1 MTFVG
6 KVLIFAQVVLSVCFM
21 AFAGAVV
28 TVQTNW
34 KNEAKEQA
42 DQLKSAKIDVAE
54 LIKSI
59 DNLTMKNEA
68 EIDDANKLRDLA
80 IAARDVA
87 QRKADTFED
96 GRTEA
101 RKERNEYKT
110 LARLAG
116 DESKMR
122 RAEAIRQRGVNEK
135 LHQQMD
141 NIASLVTSLQDQLFD
156 EEQTNKTVSVKHKR
170 LLDVYAQLKKAA
182 RLAGYPTD
190 PAVIAGIGAPPP
202 DVEGL
207 VLTARKGRQRGDE
220 FVEISLGS
228 DDGLLEGHTLFVFR
242 TAERNNGRGK
252 FLGKIEIV
260 RVFPDR
266 AVGTV
271 VLPVKNGIIKKG
283 DNVSTRL

>member
-6 KVLIFAQVVLSVCFM
+6 KVLIFVQVVLSVCFM

-34 KNEAKEQA
+34 RVKAEQ
-42 DQLKSAKIDVAE
+42 QVENLKLKQQEVDV
-54 LIKSI
+54 LQNDIL
-59 DNLTMKNEA
+59 NLTQKKEA
-68 EIDDANKLRDLA
+68 EVNDANTQRDLA
-80 IAARDVA
+80 IADKDEAE
-87 QRKADTFED
+87 RKAQTFED
-96 GRTEA
+96 ELNEVRI
-101 RKERNEYKT
+101 ERHEYQV
-110 LARLAG
+110 LAKLAG

-122 RAEAIRQRGVNEK
+122 RAEAVRQREINDK
-135 LHQQMD
+135 LHKQMD
-141 NIASLVTSLQDQLFD
+141 NIASLVTSLQDQLFN
-156 EEQTNKTVSVKHKR
+156 EEQTNKSVSVKHKR
-170 LLDVYAQLKKAA
+170 LLEDYANIVKAA
-182 RLAGYPTD
+182 RAAGYPTD
-190 PAVIAGIGAPPP
+190 PAVIAGIGDPPP
-202 DVEGL
+202 DVNGL
-207 VLTARKGRQRGDE
+207 VLNARKGRQRGSE

-260 RVFPDR
+260 FVTPDR

-283 DNVSTRL
+283 DNVSTKL